1 MAPEKTEPESGDE
14 AANASTVSLDNN
26 TSVSSET
33 TEREPYFE
41 PLVHLPE
48 VKVKT
53 NEEDEAELL
62 KMRCKLFRYY
72 NQESPAEWKERGTGD
87 VKILHHAERKTVRLI
102 MRQDK
107 TLKIRAN
114 HYITPF
120 MELKPSCNSDRAF
133 VWSSAADFADEEI
146 KQETFAVRFA
156 NSDLYHSMCWK
167 IC

>member
-14 AANASTVSLDNN
+14 AANASTVSIDNN

-72 NQESPAEWKERGTGD
+72 NQEAPAEWKERGTGD
-87 VKILHHAERKTVRLI
+87 VRLI

-156 NSDLYHSMCWK
+156 NSDRM
-167 IC
+167 